1 MYLRPASQYK
11 KRDWDEEEEEAHSHS
26 RRRLMSTRK
35 RSTRR
40 LATNAPHGPPPPQE
54 GARPAAQDDAVA
66 ALEADRRP
74 EPAAHDGVAAAAAGV
89 TEVAAAVE
97 QITATEIRLAPKT
110 EPAAEGVGAG
120 EAATDGRPHASVDSQ
135 PEGAARMLAE
145 EGADEV
151 SLESDVESSVDEP
164 H

>member
-1 MYLRPASQYK
+1 MYLCPASQYK

-40 LATNAPHGPPPPQE
+40 LATNAPPHGPPLPQE

-66 ALEADRRP
+66 ALELDRRP
-74 EPAAHDGVAAAAAGV
+74 EPAADDGVAAAAAGV

-97 QITATEIRLAPKT
+97 QITATEIRLAPKS
-110 EPAAEGVGAG
+110 EPMAAEGVGAG
-120 EAATDGRPHASVDSQ
+120 EAATDGRPHASVGSQ
-135 PEGAARMLAE
+135 PEGAAE
-145 EGADEV
+145 EGADEL
-151 SLESDVESSVDEP
+151 SLESDVESSVDEE

>member
-1 MYLRPASQYK
+1 MNCAFAVCTLCPASQYK
-11 KRDWDEEEEEAHSHS
+11 KRDWDEEEEEAHLHS

-66 ALEADRRP
+66 ALEVDRRP
-74 EPAAHDGVAAAAAGV
+74 EPAAIV